1 MFFTNIICGLK
12 PLKLI
17 CTSGFLVR
25 LNVIARIAAHIWP
38 VTVAIAAPA
47 TPIFGIPNKPKI
59 NIGSRMIL
67 IIAPVDCVI
76 IVNIVRPVDWRIL
89 SKPICIKI
97 PNDISRQILV
107 YSIPIFAISPA
118 PACARKNGF
127 VTKIPIS
134 KNKTY
139 PRTSINIP
147 FSAVLFAASNFFSP
161 SARESIAF
169 IPTPVPTATEI
180 IRFCIGNAIETAV
193 NASSESLDTNILSTM
208 L

>member
-1 MFFTNIICGLK
+1 MQEK
-12 PLKLI
+12 
-17 CTSGFLVR
+17 R
-25 LNVIARIAAHIWP
+25 LCYEN
-38 VTVAIAAPA
+38 
-47 TPIFGIPNKPKI
+47 
-59 NIGSRMIL
+59 S
-67 IIAPVDCVI
+67 
-76 IVNIVRPVDWRIL
+76 
-89 SKPICIKI
+89 
-97 PNDISRQILV
+97 
-107 YSIPIFAISPA
+107 
-118 PACARKNGF
+118 
-127 VTKIPIS
+127 IS

-147 FSAVLFAASNFFSP
+147 FLGGLVCRFKLFSP